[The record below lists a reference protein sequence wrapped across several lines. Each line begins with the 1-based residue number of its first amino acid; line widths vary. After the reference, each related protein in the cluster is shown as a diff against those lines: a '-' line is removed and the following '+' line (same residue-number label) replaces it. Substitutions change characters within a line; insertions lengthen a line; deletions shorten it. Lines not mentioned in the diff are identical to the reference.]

1 MVATSSFFVDRVDFG
16 KDVWGQWDVRMLL
29 PLGWLIEFV
38 LGCDSFFMFSFFIFL
53 KMLDELVE
61 DFDVFLSVEFPESL
75 LLLPIVKISFLRLAA
90 W

>member
-1 MVATSSFFVDRVDFG
+1 
-16 KDVWGQWDVRMLL
+16 
-29 PLGWLIEFV
+29 
-38 LGCDSFFMFSFFIFL
+38 MFSFFIFL
-53 KMLDELVE
+53 KMLGELVE

>member
-1 MVATSSFFVDRVDFG
+1 MLTSEKMFG
-16 KDVWGQWDVRMLL
+16 VSGMIECWWMLL

-53 KMLDELVE
+53 KMLGELVE